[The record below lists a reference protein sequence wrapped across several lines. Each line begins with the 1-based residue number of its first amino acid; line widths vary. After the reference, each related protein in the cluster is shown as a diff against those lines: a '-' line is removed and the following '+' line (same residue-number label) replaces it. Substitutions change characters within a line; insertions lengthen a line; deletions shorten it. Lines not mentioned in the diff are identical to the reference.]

1 MVALAGSAS
10 DSPAAVI
17 AAVALAA
24 IAAVLFATLAWR
36 ELRPSARRARAARR
50 RPHWHH
56 HHDDAQRPRRIL
68 IVGGGQVGLQTAY
81 RLQKKLRHDEAVITV
96 IDPHARLTYLPF
108 LPEAAAGSIEPRHVV
123 VSLHR
128 VLHSCEIITGHV
140 SAIDH
145 ARRTVTIHPSTGPHR
160 QERYDVLVVAAGSI
174 VRTMALPGLAEQA
187 IGLKSLT
194 EAIYL
199 RDHVLQQLEI
209 ASSTTDAAL
218 RRKALTFVGVGGGFA
233 GVEGLAEL
241 EDMARDAIR
250 FYPSLRPDMMRW
262 VLVQAGDRLMP
273 ELSPAVSDYTVKQL
287 HKRRIDVRLNM
298 HVTSMAN
305 GHIQLSDGESF
316 DAATVL
322 WTAGVRAN
330 PLAERTDLPLDDRG
344 RIVCTPTMQ
353 VDGVDDAWA
362 AGDIAAVPDL
372 TVAGQVCA
380 PTAQH
385 AIRQAKRLADN
396 IARSMRNRRPAP
408 YKHKNAGSVASLG
421 LHKGVAEVYGIKLR
435 GLPAWLMHRTYHVSR
450 MPTAD
455 RRLRILL
462 DWTLAMFF
470 HRDIVS
476 LSDSENPR
484 QQFREAARA
493 EMETHHE
500 PPPAPAAPAVPDQR
514 EPRTR
519 TGVHR

>member
-1 MVALAGSAS
+1 MV
-10 DSPAAVI
+10 V
-17 AAVALAA
+17 
-24 IAAVLFATLAWR
+24 
-36 ELRPSARRARAARR
+36 RPSARRARAARR
-50 RPHWHH
+50 RPTWHH
-56 HHDDAQRPRRIL
+56 KHDDAQRPKRIL

-81 RLQKKLRHDEAVITV
+81 KLQKKLKRDEAVITV

-140 SAIDH
+140 HHIDH
-145 ARRTVTIHPSTGPHR
+145 ANRSVTVHPSNGPKR
-160 QERYDVLVVAAGSI
+160 EERYDVLVVAAGSI
-174 VRTMALPGLAEQA
+174 VRTMAVPGLAEHA

-199 RDHVLQQLEI
+199 RDHVLQQLEV
-209 ASSTTDAAL
+209 ASSTTDEAL

-250 FYPSLRPDMMRW
+250 FYPTLHADDMRW
-262 VLVQAGDRLMP
+262 VLVQAGERLMP
-273 ELSPAVSDYTVKQL
+273 ELSAAVSDYTVKQL
-287 HKRRIDVRLNM
+287 HRRHIDVRLNT
-298 HVTSMAN
+298 HVTSMAH
-305 GHIQLSDGESF
+305 GHIELSDGEEF
-316 DAATVL
+316 DAATVI

-330 PLAERTDLPLDDRG
+330 PLAERSDLPTDERS
-344 RIVCTPTMQ
+344 RIVCTETMQ
-353 VDGVDDAWA
+353 VAGVEDAWA

-372 TVAGQVCA
+372 TVAGQACA

-396 IARSMRNRRPAP
+396 IARSLRGKPLSA

-450 MPTAD
+450 MPTTD
-455 RRLRILL
+455 RRLRIVL

-476 LSDSENPR
+476 LSDFENPR
-484 QQFREAARA
+484 AQFREAARA
-493 EMETHHE
+493 EMSAHQPVAQVPEQR
-500 PPPAPAAPAVPDQR
+500 AAAPR
-514 EPRTR
+514 KTR
-519 TGVHR
+519 SRSGKQPA

>member
-1 MVALAGSAS
+1 MTAIAIAGSAS
-10 DSPAAVI
+10 ESPAV
-17 AAVALAA
+17 VAAA
-24 IAAVLFATLAWR
+24 IAVVSVAAVLFAALAWR
-36 ELRPSARRARAARR
+36 ELRPSARRARAAGR
-50 RPHWHH
+50 RPTLHH
-56 HHDDAQRPRRIL
+56 RPDEVRRPRRIL
-68 IVGGGQVGLQTAY
+68 VVGGGQVGLQTAY
-81 RLQKKLRHDEAVITV
+81 RLQKKLRRDEAVVTV

-128 VLHSCEIITGHV
+128 VLHSCEIITGRV

-145 ARRTVTIHPSTGPHR
+145 ARRSVTVYPSTGPHR
-160 QERYDVLVVAAGSI
+160 EERYDVLVVAAGSI
-174 VRTMALPGLAEQA
+174 VRTMALPGLAEHA

-209 ASSTTDAAL
+209 ASSTMDPAV
-218 RRKALTFVGVGGGFA
+218 RRKSLTFVGVGGGFA

-250 FYPSLRPDMMRW
+250 FYPSLRAEMMRW

-273 ELSPAVSDYTVKQL
+273 ELSASVSDYTVRQL
-287 HKRRIDVRLNM
+287 HKRGIDVRLNT
-298 HVTSMAN
+298 HVTSMAR
-305 GHIQLSDGESF
+305 GHVVLDDGEEF
-316 DAATVL
+316 DAATVI

-353 VDGVDDAWA
+353 VVDVADAWS
-362 AGDIAAVPDL
+362 AGDIAAVPDV
-372 TVAGQVCA
+372 TVPGQSCA

-385 AIRQAKRLADN
+385 AIRQANRLADN
-396 IARSMRNRRPAP
+396 IARSLRNREPAP

-421 LHKGVAEVYGIKLR
+421 LHKGVAEVYGVKLR
-435 GLPAWLMHRTYHVSR
+435 GLPAWLMHRTYHVMR
-450 MPTAD
+450 MPTTD

-470 HRDIVS
+470 HREIVS
-476 LSDSENPR
+476 LSDFENPR

-493 EMETHHE
+493 EMSHH
-500 PPPAPAAPAVPDQR
+500 AS
-514 EPRTR
+514 
-519 TGVHR
+519 